1 MMKSD
6 AQRDRVLHVVIE
18 RTSLRRTL
26 NVLNTYAQRAAKRV
40 TIARTVQLL
49 NVIHDA
55 KHAAAQTIETLAASH
70 ALSTSAQNAKARW
83 IQRGTIRTTAPR
95 YKAQSVHSAKKL
107 VMMKSDAQRDR
118 VLHVVIGRTSLRRTL
133 NVLNTYAQYAAK
145 KVTITRIAPPVNKSM
160 SATGHSAREC
170 PSNTVSIC
178 DAAHQQHSYPSYAQ
192 RQLSLPTLH
201 QRQRYPRLQSRQV
214 V

>member
-6 AQRDRVLHVVIE
+6 AQHDRVLHVVIE
-18 RTSLRRTL
+18 RTSLRCTL
-26 NVLNTYAQRAAKRV
+26 SVLNTYAQRAAKRV

-49 NVIHDA
+49 NAIHDA
-55 KHAAAQTIETLAASH
+55 KHAAAQTTETLAASH

-95 YKAQSVHSAKKL
+95 YKAQSVHSAKKS
-107 VMMKSDAQRDR
+107 VMTNSDAQRDR

-133 NVLNTYAQYAAK
+133 NVLKTYAQHAAK

-170 PSNTVSIC
+170 PSKTVSIC
-178 DAAHQQHSYPSYAQ
+178 NSCGDAAHQQHSYPSYAQ
-192 RQLSLPTLH
+192 R
-201 QRQRYPRLQSRQV
+201 
-214 V
+214 